1 MSETQVKIW
10 FQNRR
15 MKVKKSKLPKNQDNR
30 LNDSEESDL
39 KSDNN
44 EFDDDNN
51 IDVES
56 PSLVSE
62 GLANQELLEMKLEAP
77 ENSEEFHPQMLHRM
91 HYNHSGL
98 SATDYSL
105 GAKY

>member
-1 MSETQVKIW
+1 M
-10 FQNRR
+10 
-15 MKVKKSKLPKNQDNR
+15 
-30 LNDSEESDL
+30 

-44 EFDDDNN
+44 EFDDDSN

-77 ENSEEFHPQMLHRM
+77 ENSDEFHQQMLHRM
-91 HYNHSGL
+91 HYNHPGL
-98 SATDYSL
+98 NATDYSL
-105 GAKY
+105 SAKY